1 MLDYR
6 GLKSIAQR
14 VGVSPSKLLALAPTN
29 DPFYVGAPG
38 QLTKGKWFSQIYA
51 AMGSPT
57 NCHIR
62 RVHYWLVTTKS
73 LPKPNGAVYENTDND
88 WNLLVLASKYARYLG
103 LVPVENIIDRRNPD
117 PQVNAHNWKHQ
128 TPSKVKDSIDEENII
143 EGIVSQFVCYN
154 PCETQAYLL
163 EVWCEKSTM
172 NDILVPLCSKYGMNL
187 VTGLGELSIT
197 AVYQLAE
204 RIVSSN
210 KPVRII
216 YVSDFDPAGEGM
228 PISAARKIE
237 YFVRTYNLT
246 QDIKLIPLLLT
257 AEQCEQYS
265 LPRAPIKNPRNNH
278 QSYMARKK
286 KFESRHGS
294 GATEL
299 DAMEAL
305 YPGEMAK
312 IIETAIEP
320 YFDVSAWNEAIRK
333 NREVQERVREYLV
346 GGDCEECDGTGV
358 LIDEELDEDGTEP
371 IYSHCEHCDG
381 TGIIKGRIGSEIM
394 SDLSTSD
401 LDSYSPPK
409 GELNPNLDSTPC
421 IYSSALDYISQI
433 ELYRSHR
440 NQRSEDVETSPF
452 DDDNDNYNPFE
463 E

>member
-1 MLDYR
+1 MLDYK
-6 GLKSIAQR
+6 GLKSIASR

-38 QLTKGKWFSQIYA
+38 QLEKGQWFAKVYE

-62 RVHYWLVTTKS
+62 RVHYWLVTTQR
-73 LPKPNGAVYENTDND
+73 LAKPNGAVYENTDND
-88 WNLLVLASKYARYLG
+88 WSLLTLASKYARYLG
-103 LVPVENIIDRRNPD
+103 LVPINNIVDRRNPE
-117 PQVNAHNWKHQ
+117 PVVNVQNWKHT
-128 TPSKVKDSIDEENII
+128 TPSKIAEGIDEDNII
-143 EGIVSQFVCYN
+143 DGIVSQFYCYN
-154 PCETQAYLL
+154 PSETQAYLL
-163 EVWCEKSTM
+163 ECWAEKSTM
-172 NDILVPLCSKYGMNL
+172 NDVLVPLCQRYGMNL

-204 RIVSSN
+204 RIIDTN

-216 YVSDFDPAGEGM
+216 YISDFDPAGEGM

-237 YFVRTYNLT
+237 YFVRTHEIA

-257 AEQCEQYS
+257 AEQCETYS
-265 LPRAPIKNPRNNH
+265 LPRSPIKNPKNNH
-278 QSYMARKK
+278 RAYMARKR

-312 IIETAIEP
+312 IIESAIEP
-320 YFDVSAWNEAIRK
+320 YFDISAWNEAFRK
-333 NREVQERVREYLV
+333 NREVQKRVRAYLI
-346 GGDCEECDGTGV
+346 GGDCEECKGEGGGEVGGDWHECSACAGTGS
-358 LIDEELDEDGTEP
+358 IP
-371 IYSHCEHCDG
+371 
-381 TGIIKGRIGSEIM
+381 GRIGTEIM

-409 GELNPNLDSTPC
+409 GELNPNPDSTPC
-421 IYSSALDYISQI
+421 IYNSALDYISQI

-440 NQRSEDVETSPF
+440 NQRSEDIENNPF
-452 DDDNDNYNPFE
+452 DDDTDTDSNPFKE
-463 E
+463 

>member
-1 MLDYR
+1 MLDYSQ
-6 GLKSIAQR
+6 LKSIASR
-14 VGVSPSKLLALAPTN
+14 VGVSPAKLLALAPTN

-38 QLTKGKWFSQIYA
+38 QLTKGKWFAEVYR

-73 LPKPNGAVYENTDND
+73 LSKPNGTAYENTDND
-88 WNLLVLASKYARYLG
+88 WNLLVLSSKYARYLG
-103 LVPVENIIDRRNPD
+103 LVPVEDIIDRRNPD
-117 PQVNAHNWKHQ
+117 PQVNAFTWKHT
-128 TPSKVKDSIDEENII
+128 TPSAIRSSIDESNII
-143 EGIVSQFVCYN
+143 EGIVKQFYCYN

-172 NDILVPLCSKYGMNL
+172 NDILVPLCERYGMNL

-197 AVYQLAE
+197 AVYQLAQ
-204 RIVSSN
+204 RILESS

-257 AEQCEQYS
+257 ANQCEQYS

-278 QSYMARKK
+278 KSYMARKK

-299 DAMEAL
+299 DALEAL

-312 IIETAIEP
+312 IIETAIES
-320 YFDVSAWNEAIRK
+320 YFDISAWNEAIEK

-346 GGDCEECDGTGV
+346 GGSECKECEGTGKIEV
-358 LIDEELDEDGTEP
+358 ERDSSLSFLIDCSACNGT
-371 IYSHCEHCDG
+371 DK
-381 TGIIKGRIGSEIM
+381 TQGRIGTEIL
-394 SDLSTSD
+394 SDLLTSD
-401 LDSYSPPK
+401 LDTYLPPK
-409 GELNPNLDSTPC
+409 GEISSDPDNTPAIYDS
-421 IYSSALDYISQI
+421 SLDYISQI
-433 ELYRSHR
+433 QLYRSHR
-440 NQRSEDVETSPF
+440 NQRSEDVEPSPF
-452 DDDNDNYNPFE
+452 DDDTDDNSFE